1 LHQQIYISVS
11 VKKKND
17 YAPYTMKTGMEPLV
31 STAFCICLPQEW
43 RRPKLRSGV
52 QCKSMLPAKP
62 PPPPQQQQLQ
72 LQPTAQSVQ
81 HQPLPMLVPNA
92 NGDSTAPGADC
103 DSSANNSDKS
113 PSPQKKLSALN
124 KPIKKVFFAC

>member
-1 LHQQIYISVS
+1 MGASV
-11 VKKKND
+11 ND
-17 YAPYTMKTGMEPLV
+17 LAPCMMKTVELVWNPLV
-31 STAFCICLPQEW
+31 STAFCISLPQEW

-62 PPPPQQQQLQ
+62 PPPPQQLQ

-124 KPIKKVFFAC
+124 KPIKKVFLAC